1 MRVLLGRLCVCVFF
15 SLSDG
20 GGCSCLPLPGFWK
33 GTAAGEL
40 DLSRAMS
47 TAFEGGL
54 RMHLLSRL
62 EGSTKSGALYSQDT
76 CLASPLHV

>member
-1 MRVLLGRLCVCVFF
+1 MCCSGGSVCVYF
-15 SLSDG
+15 SHCQMEVG
-20 GGCSCLPLPGFWK
+20 VPAYHLPGFWK